1 MHMFV
6 FGIEA
11 LDEPITTLFWL
22 AAGIASLLFGA
33 LKDWSLFRYA
43 GLGVILF
50 VISKLYI
57 IDIWEWETWMR
68 FVAFFALGIALL
80 LIAFYAQKFTQKK

>member
-1 MHMFV
+1 M
-6 FGIEA
+6 
-11 LDEPITTLFWL
+11 TTLFWL
-22 AAGIASLLFGA
+22 AVGIGA
-33 LKDWSLFRYA
+33 LCFGHLKSWALFRHA
-43 GLGVILF
+43 GLGIILF
-50 VISKLYI
+50 VIAKLYI